1 MRELYQEALINDQ
14 CVTLRQLKVSGRD
27 LLKLGMKPGKQMGD
41 ILNELLELVIDEP
54 EMNEKEKLC
63 NYVKEKL
70 GI

>member
-1 MRELYQEALINDQ
+1 MR
-14 CVTLRQLKVSGRD
+14 VSY
-27 LLKLGMKPGKQMGD
+27 MKPGKQMGD